1 MLPALT
7 PSPQPR
13 FKGKPRVILT
23 RMLMPSVEAR
33 LCELFDAEL
42 NTSDEP
48 MSREALIA
56 AMQAADVLV
65 PTVTDKIDAKMIA
78 EAGERLQLIASFGAG
93 TDHVDLAA
101 ARAAKLIVTNTPDV
115 LTEDTADL
123 AMALIIAVPRRL
135 AEGAR
140 MLQEGQWYGWAPTG
154 LLGHKLRGRVLAIVG
169 MGQIGQAVAL
179 RARAFGLEIVY
190 HNRTRLPAALET
202 ALGAHYEPDL
212 DALIARADI
221 LSLHCPSSA
230 ATRQLL
236 NTTRIALL
244 KPGACVINTARGDLI
259 DEDAL
264 FSALSQGRIAGA
276 GFDVFVNEPRI
287 DPRFLTLPN
296 VLALPHM
303 GSASEEGRTAAGE
316 RVIANIR
323 SWAEGQC
330 PPDQVNQDGV

>member
-1 MLPALT
+1 MDVSAWLDKSAVSYRVSADSKRHALALT
-7 PSPQPR
+7 
-13 FKGKPRVILT
+13 
-23 RMLMPSVEAR
+23 
-33 LCELFDAEL
+33 AEL
-42 NTSDEP
+42 
-48 MSREALIA
+48 A
-56 AMQAADVLV
+56 
-65 PTVTDKIDAKMIA
+65 
-78 EAGERLQLIASFGAG
+78 
-93 TDHVDLAA
+93 
-101 ARAAKLIVTNTPDV
+101 
-115 LTEDTADL
+115 
-123 AMALIIAVPRRL
+123 
-135 AEGAR
+135 
-140 MLQEGQWYGWAPTG
+140 
-154 LLGHKLRGRVLAIVG
+154 
-169 MGQIGQAVAL
+169 
-179 RARAFGLEIVY
+179 ARAFGLEIVY